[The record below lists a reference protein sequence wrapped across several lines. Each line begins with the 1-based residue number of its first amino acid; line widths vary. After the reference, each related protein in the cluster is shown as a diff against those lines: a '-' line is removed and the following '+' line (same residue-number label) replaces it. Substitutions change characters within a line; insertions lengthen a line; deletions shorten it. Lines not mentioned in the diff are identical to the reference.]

1 MANRFVEYIR
11 KRVEDQLKLF
21 RYLQELID
29 EILMHQKNWIYL
41 EPILNSQYAMKNL
54 PRESKLFQ
62 QADLTWKK
70 FMLKNVKEKVQQ
82 NAKVLADDHSIK
94 IFMNLL
100 RNNNKSFDEI
110 QKALDD
116 FLEKKRENFQR
127 FFFLSNDELLE
138 ILSTVKLPV
147 HLQPHL
153 RKVFENLV
161 KLEFD
166 NKEMIVAML
175 SGNPPPFKIS
185 AEGES
190 VPIKQCNFRGEV
202 EEWLKILED
211 SMKNSIKSVMR
222 TALLKYENE
231 DTHRSKWVL
240 EYPSQVVITVDAI
253 QWTKNT
259 EDYLQPQVEIDIFDW
274 YQQNV
279 DQLDELIK
287 LIRGDLTEVE
297 RRTLVALVTQD
308 VHFRDIIE
316 NMAGSGVNNCFD
328 FKWVQQ
334 LRFYWEEETVLAR
347 QVSIIN

>member
-1 MANRFVEYIR
+1 
-11 KRVEDQLKLF
+11 
-21 RYLQELID
+21 
-29 EILMHQKNWIYL
+29 
-41 EPILNSQYAMKNL
+41 
-54 PRESKLFQ
+54 
-62 QADLTWKK
+62 
-70 FMLKNVKEKVQQ
+70 MLKSVKEKIQQ
-82 NAKVLADDHSIK
+82 NAKLLADDHQIK
-94 IFMNLL
+94 QFMNLL
-100 RNNNKSFDEI
+100 RNNNKAFDEI

-138 ILSTVKLPV
+138 ILSTVKAPI

-166 NKEMIVAML
+166 NKESIVAML
-175 SGNPPPFKIS
+175 S

-231 DTHRSKWVL
+231 DTQRGKWVL

-259 EDYLQPQVEIDIFDW
+259 EDYLQPSIELDIFDW

-287 LIRGDLTEVE
+287 LIRGDLSEVE

-316 NMAGSGVNNCFD
+316 NMSGSGVNNVFD

-334 LRFYWEEETVLAR
+334 LRFYWEEETVMAR
-347 QVSIIN
+347 QVSFTP

>member
-1 MANRFVEYIR
+1 M
-11 KRVEDQLKLF
+11 
-21 RYLQELID
+21 
-29 EILMHQKNWIYL
+29 
-41 EPILNSQYAMKNL
+41 
-54 PRESKLFQ
+54 
-62 QADLTWKK
+62 
-70 FMLKNVKEKVQQ
+70 
-82 NAKVLADDHSIK
+82 
-94 IFMNLL
+94 
-100 RNNNKSFDEI
+100 
-110 QKALDD
+110 
-116 FLEKKRENFQR
+116 
-127 FFFLSNDELLE
+127 
-138 ILSTVKLPV
+138 
-147 HLQPHL
+147 
-153 RKVFENLV
+153 
-161 KLEFD
+161 
-166 NKEMIVAML
+166 
-175 SGNPPPFKIS
+175 
-185 AEGES
+185 
-190 VPIKQCNFRGEV
+190 PIKQCNFRGEV

>member
-175 SGNPPPFKIS
+175 SGNPPP
-185 AEGES
+185 
-190 VPIKQCNFRGEV
+190 
-202 EEWLKILED
+202 LKF
-211 SMKNSIKSVMR
+211 
-222 TALLKYENE
+222 
-231 DTHRSKWVL
+231 
-240 EYPSQVVITVDAI
+240 
-253 QWTKNT
+253 
-259 EDYLQPQVEIDIFDW
+259 QPKANPCQ
-274 YQQNV
+274 
-279 DQLDELIK
+279 
-287 LIRGDLTEVE
+287 
-297 RRTLVALVTQD
+297 
-308 VHFRDIIE
+308 
-316 NMAGSGVNNCFD
+316 
-328 FKWVQQ
+328 
-334 LRFYWEEETVLAR
+334 
-347 QVSIIN
+347 